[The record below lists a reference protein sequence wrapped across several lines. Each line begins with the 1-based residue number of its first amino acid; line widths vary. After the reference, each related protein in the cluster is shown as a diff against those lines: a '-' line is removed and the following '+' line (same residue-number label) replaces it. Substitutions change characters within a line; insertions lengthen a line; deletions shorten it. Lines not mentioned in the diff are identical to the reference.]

1 MRLQIVLKDSSEKG
15 QDIHTHKK
23 LKFMVLRHHRFSGC
37 SCVPGSV
44 LNARDTV
51 LAKQS
56 RSYSLGSSLI
66 SGEKQANKHYIQTSA
81 LCITNHMT

>member
-15 QDIHTHKK
+15 QDIHTKK
-23 LKFMVLRHHRFSGC
+23 LKFMVLRHHRFSRC

-56 RSYSLGSSLI
+56 RSCSLGSSLI